1 MLCVH
6 SQHVYDVT
14 ILVLGVDNAGKTTF
28 LANILHEPVSCV
40 VPTIGY
46 RNVRYKYKRAHVTL
60 VDLGGGQSIRSIW
73 PNYYADAHG
82 AIFILD
88 ASDTERLEES
98 RNVFLEMSQHPLMV
112 DKPVLL
118 FGNKQDMMKSGDSV
132 DIEQLFGLKEFQ
144 PSSTSQKTDSQSM
157 ESLSADVTADIHS
170 NELSTLDDVIN
181 IPVLKSPLQVS
192 TPNLEYVSPSRSITS
207 RGPIRFKYCTALDQ
221 RKVMRHKVILKGL
234 SWLLRCVR
242 NDWSKLELRVC
253 TDSAQQRERELL
265 ERRERSEQ
273 VRLIREQREREKGA
287 QLDRPQSAKSPAN
300 PFLPISRAV
309 ERAELR
315 EQTITHVQD
324 TDDTPPP
331 DSEEALA
338 IISQY
343 FQNAYSKLNTP
354 TTDSILG
361 MDTSLYVKHVS
372 SDPVL
377 PSGYSNQD
385 GVIRTLD
392 TIHEGPQKQ
401 HLSKRW
407 ARNRVAPLELLRPLN
422 SPPSAFLKT
431 FHKSQRKEAEVYP
444 CIPSNPWCRP
454 FTPVHDEEL
463 EEKISEIELQSK
475 SLPDVIQGID

>member
-28 LANILHEPVSCV
+28 LANVLHEPVSCV

-46 RNVRYKYKRAHVTL
+46 RNVRYKYKRAHITL

-73 PNYYADAHG
+73 PNYYAEAHG

-88 ASDTERLEES
+88 ASNNERLEES
-98 RNVFLEMSQHPLMV
+98 RNVFLEMSQHRLMA
-112 DKPVLL
+112 DKPVLV
-118 FGNKQDMMKSGDSV
+118 FGNKQDMMKPGDSI

-144 PSSTSQKTDSQSM
+144 SSSTSQKADSQSM
-157 ESLSADVTADIHS
+157 GSLSPDVTADTHS
-170 NELSTLDDVIN
+170 NEISTSDDVIS
-181 IPVLKSPLQVS
+181 IPVIETSLHAS
-192 TPNLEYVSPSRSITS
+192 TPNLEYISPSRSTTS
-207 RGPIRFKYCTALDQ
+207 HGPVRFKYCTALDQ
-221 RKVMRHKVILKGL
+221 RKGMRHKVILKGL

-253 TDSAQQRERELL
+253 ADSAQQRERELL

-273 VRLIREQREREKGA
+273 VRLIREQRERERGE
-287 QLDRPQSAKSPAN
+287 QVDRPRSAKSHTN

-309 ERAELR
+309 ERAEFR
-315 EQTITHVQD
+315 EQTVTHIQD

-331 DSEEALA
+331 DSEEAIA

-343 FQNAYSKLNTP
+343 FQNAYKFD
-354 TTDSILG
+354 TTTTNSIFG

-372 SDPVL
+372 SDPIL
-377 PSGYSNQD
+377 PSGYSNRD
-385 GVIRTLD
+385 GVLRTLD

-401 HLSKRW
+401 HHSKRGG
-407 ARNRVAPLELLRPLN
+407 RNRVAPMESLRPLR
-422 SPPSAFLKT
+422 SPPSAFLQT
-431 FHKSQRKEAEVYP
+431 FHKSQNKEAEVYP
-444 CIPSNPWCRP
+444 CMPSNPWCRP

-463 EEKISEIELQSK
+463 EEKISDELQSK
-475 SLPDVIQGID
+475 SLPDVTHGID

>member
-46 RNVRYKYKRAHVTL
+46 RNVRYKYKRAHITL

-73 PNYYADAHG
+73 PNYYAEAH
-82 AIFILD
+82 AAVFILD

-98 RNVFLEMSQHPLMV
+98 RNVFLEMSQHPLMA
-112 DKPVLL
+112 DKPVLV
-118 FGNKQDMMKSGDSV
+118 FGNKQDMMKSGGTV
-132 DIEQLFGLKEFQ
+132 DIEQLFGLKEFHS
-144 PSSTSQKTDSQSM
+144 SSTSQKINSQSM

-170 NELSTLDDVIN
+170 NEVSTLDDVIN
-181 IPVLKSPLQVS
+181 IPVLKSPLHLS
-192 TPNLEYVSPSRSITS
+192 TPNLEYVSPNRSITS
-207 RGPIRFKYCTALDQ
+207 HGPIRFKYCTALDQ

-253 TDSAQQRERELL
+253 ADSAQQREKELL

-273 VRLIREQREREKGA
+273 VRLIREQREREREE
-287 QLDRPQSAKSPAN
+287 QVDRPQSARSSTN

-309 ERAELR
+309 ERAELQ
-315 EQTITHVQD
+315 EQAVAHVQD
-324 TDDTPPP
+324 TDDAPPP

-343 FQNAYSKLNTP
+343 FQNAYNKFDLA

-361 MDTSLYVKHVS
+361 METSLYVKHVS

-401 HLSKRW
+401 HHSKRRG
-407 ARNRVAPLELLRPLN
+407 RNRVAPLELLRPLK

-431 FHKSQRKEAEVYP
+431 FNKLQSKESEVYP
-444 CIPSNPWCRP
+444 RMPSNPWCRP
-454 FTPVHDEEL
+454 FTPVHDEDL
-463 EEKISEIELQSK
+463 EEKNSEIELQSK
-475 SLPDVIQGID
+475 SLPDVTQGID